1 MIMEGYVFESY
12 DEVVTF
18 LTERG
23 PVRQFQVLYLDDDE
37 ELPPEWTL
45 TIPNSETSEAYADE

>member
-1 MIMEGYVFESY
+1 MEGYVFESY

-37 ELPPEWTL
+37 ELPPEWTI
-45 TIPNSETSEAYADE
+45 TIPNSNSSEDYADE

>member
-1 MIMEGYVFESY
+1 MEGYVFESY
-12 DEVVTF
+12 DDVVIF
-18 LTERG
+18 LTKRG

-45 TIPNSETSEAYADE
+45 TIPNSDSSEDYADE